1 MCKNLVQI
9 KNKNNLKV
17 LSLLLIICGGFII
30 IAIAIVI
37 IYIATGENKRE
48 NWDEAYYDWMY
59 SY

>member
-1 MCKNLVQI
+1 MI
-9 KNKNNLKV
+9 KRTLKV

-30 IAIAIVI
+30 IALAIVI

-59 SY
+59 S